1 LIKREKKGLRFGRR
15 EIERRS
21 IREASREIEEREFDK
36 EREKGVAIWEKR
48 NREEKH

>member
-1 LIKREKKGLRFGRR
+1 MDRN
-15 EIERRS
+15 
-21 IREASREIEEREFDK
+21 REARREFDK

>member
-21 IREASREIEEREFDK
+21 IREEE
-36 EREKGVAIWEKR
+36 
-48 NREEKH
+48 EEDG